1 MAWDEKESQGV
12 QLARVESL
20 LHSLLFF
27 FEMLECAVLDVL
39 VRSRSVQFTLLSHS
53 LLLVSLDI
61 GDVPALNANSVPS
74 NTNSLGFLNLADSV
88 TRQCLNKS
96 RERGPAS
103 SVHVNVIFVR
113 NIFVVSLFKF
123 CEQPIHCISENTLVR
138 ISSSQNTNE
147 ASFEL
152 YSKTNK

>member
-1 MAWDEKESQGV
+1 MAWNEDSSQDV
-12 QLARVESL
+12 QLALVESL

-39 VRSRSVQFTLLSHS
+39 VRSRSVQFTLLPHS

-61 GDVPALNANSVPS
+61 GDVPALNAHSVPS
-74 NTNSLGFLNLADSV
+74 NANSFRFLNLTDPVA
-88 TRQCLNKS
+88 RQCLNKS

-113 NIFVVSLFKF
+113 NIFVISSFKF
-123 CEQPIHCISENTLVR
+123 CWQHIHCISENTLVR
-138 ISSSQNTNE
+138 ISSS
-147 ASFEL
+147 
-152 YSKTNK
+152 

>member
-1 MAWDEKESQGV
+1 MAWDEEKSQGV

-27 FEMLECAVLDVL
+27 LEMLECAVLDVL
-39 VRSRSVQFTLLSHS
+39 VRSRSVQLTLLSHS
-53 LLLVSLDI
+53 LLFISLDI

-74 NTNSLGFLNLADSV
+74 NANSLGFLNLADTV

-103 SVHVNVIFVR
+103 SVHVDVIFVR
-113 NIFVVSLFKF
+113 NIFVISLFEF
-123 CEQPIHCISENTLVR
+123 YEQHIHRISENTLVR
-138 ISSSQNTNE
+138 IPSSQNTDK

-152 YSKTNK
+152 YSKTT

>member
-1 MAWDEKESQGV
+1 MAWDEEKSQGV

-27 FEMLECAVLDVL
+27 LEMLECTVLDVL
-39 VRSRSVQFTLLSHS
+39 VRSRSVQLTLLSHS
-53 LLLVSLDI
+53 LLFISLDI

-74 NTNSLGFLNLADSV
+74 NANSLGFLNLADTV

-103 SVHVNVIFVR
+103 SVHVDVIFVR
-113 NIFVVSLFKF
+113 NIFVISLFEF
-123 CEQPIHCISENTLVR
+123 YEQHIHRISENTLVR
-138 ISSSQNTNE
+138 IPSSQNTDK

-152 YSKTNK
+152 YSKTT